1 MRWLELLRSVLR
13 VLWWAVAAALPVVQY
28 RFHESYRRAIGCPA
42 TPDCYVPGAELLIDM
57 LLLAAA
63 SAVVLWPLCAWY
75 AIVKPW
81 LARRASLKR

>member
-1 MRWLELLRSVLR
+1 MAETAAQRSAR
-13 VLWWAVAAALPVVQY
+13 AVVGRGSGLPVVQY
-28 RFHESYRRAIGCPA
+28 RFRESYRRAIGCPA

-81 LARRASLKR
+81 LARRASLKQ